1 MKSIYKL
8 ITIPIMILFASSG
21 MADTP
26 LPGKDKSE
34 TCLGCHAIEG
44 YNNVYPTYKVPKVAG
59 QNADYIISA
68 LKAYRNKDR
77 AHETMHANASALK
90 DQDIIDIAKYFESL
104 K

>member
-8 ITIPIMILFASSG
+8 ITLPIMILFASAG
-21 MADTP
+21 MADTT
-26 LPGKDKSE
+26 LQGKDKSE

-77 AHETMHANASALK
+77 VHETMHANASALT

>member
-8 ITIPIMILFASSG
+8 ITIPITLLFMHTTAAETS
-21 MADTP
+21 
-26 LPGKDKSE
+26 LPGKEKSE
-34 TCLGCHAIEG
+34 TCLGCHAIPG
-44 YNNVYPTYKVPKVAG
+44 YSNVYPSYRVPKLAG
-59 QNADYIISA
+59 QNADYVIAA

-77 AHETMHANASALK
+77 DHETMHANASALT

>member
-8 ITIPIMILFASSG
+8 ITIPIVFLFVSNV
-21 MADTP
+21 MAES
-26 LPGKDKSE
+26 LPGKEKSE
-34 TCLGCHAIEG
+34 TCLGCHAIPG

-77 AHETMHANASALK
+77 LHETMHANAAALS

>member
-8 ITIPIMILFASSG
+8 ITIPIVFLFVSNV
-21 MADTP
+21 MAES
-26 LPGKDKSE
+26 LPGKEKSE
-34 TCLGCHAIEG
+34 TCLGCHAIPG
-44 YNNVYPTYKVPKVAG
+44 YNTVYPTYKVPKVAG

-77 AHETMHANASALK
+77 QHETMHANAAALT

>member
-8 ITIPIMILFASSG
+8 ITIPIAIFFASTVF
-21 MADTP
+21 ADSS
-26 LPGKDKSE
+26 LPGKEKSE
-34 TCLGCHAIEG
+34 TCLGCHAIPG
-44 YNNVYPTYKVPKVAG
+44 YNNVYPTYKVPKLAG

-68 LKAYRNKDR
+68 LNAYRNKDR
-77 AHETMHANASALK
+77 DHETMHANAVGLT

>member
-1 MKSIYKL
+1 MKSIYKS
-8 ITIPIMILFASSG
+8 ITLPIMILFASAG
-21 MADTP
+21 MADAP

-44 YNNVYPTYKVPKVAG
+44 YNNVYPPYKVPKVAG

-77 AHETMHANASALK
+77 IHETMHANASALT